1 MLEFVVIEISLSS
14 AEPPARIRADAGEYS
29 RLLYIVKHFFLRIFP
44 AAFRVAGRLPAL
56 RRELCRAGAR
66 GDTGRASPRLGRGDA
81 TPLMR
86 PTVIAVGGFNSN
98 TGKTTLVC
106 ELLRALPGW
115 EALKMT
121 RGHYRS
127 CGRDPRACCVSP
139 LLGAEAV
146 VRTGRAET
154 YAPGKDTG
162 RYWDAGASEV
172 HWAVVTDGQVEAG
185 FRAALARVRSPGV
198 VVEGNSFLRFAEAD
212 FAVLVA
218 RADVLKIKPTA
229 RRALPGA
236 SALYLSDAGRGVDA
250 SQRALFEEWW
260 RASGLDGAAPGLP
273 VYTRESLPQLVSR
286 IESAHERVRRGA
298 AGGPTPALTS

>member
-1 MLEFVVIEISLSS
+1 
-14 AEPPARIRADAGEYS
+14 
-29 RLLYIVKHFFLRIFP
+29 
-44 AAFRVAGRLPAL
+44 
-56 RRELCRAGAR
+56 
-66 GDTGRASPRLGRGDA
+66 
-81 TPLMR
+81 MR

-115 EALKMT
+115 EAVKMT

-127 CGRDPRACCVSP
+127 CGKDPHACCVSH
-139 LLGAEAV
+139 LLGEEAV

-162 RYWDAGASEV
+162 RYWDAGASDV
-172 HWAVVTDGQVEAG
+172 HWAVLTEGQVEAG
-185 FRAALARVRSPGV
+185 FRAALSRVKAPGV
-198 VVEGNSFLRFAEAD
+198 IVEGNSFLRFAAAD

-218 RADVLKIKPTA
+218 RADVLKIKPSA

-236 SALYLSDAGRGVDA
+236 GALYLSDAGWGIDP
-250 SQRALFEEWW
+250 SHRAGFAEWW
-260 RASGLDGAAPGLP
+260 RAKGLEEVAPALP

-286 IESAHERVRRGA
+286 IKSAHAPARSRPGA
-298 AGGPTPALTS
+298 LDGLTPAHTS